1 MDGRYLALLSAF
13 FFGLGPVILAL
24 GYRRTSSAELAIL
37 VSMLVGLPLLILI
50 APMLGGVQ
58 LAGLGLTTIF
68 LFAIGGLLGPLMG
81 RGFLYLGIER
91 LGSSRA
97 FTIQHTAPLITAIAA
112 VFILAE
118 SVAAGQ
124 WFAILIIIGGMAIV
138 GRQSRTAIPESVRIS
153 GLMFAMLAAISFGL
167 RPVIFKMGFQE
178 SPDPMTASIVGAAA
192 AFIALLVFL
201 ASTGRMRKLRFDR
214 RSLLLFGIVGILNNL
229 GFLVVNFSFNA
240 GDVSI
245 VYPINSIAPL
255 ITFGLSFLILQ
266 NVERLSWKDLV
277 GTLGVVA
284 GVVLLFV

>member
-24 GYRRTSSAELAIL
+24 GYRRTASAELAIL

-50 APMLGGVQ
+50 APLLGGIQ
-58 LAGLGLTTIF
+58 LAGLGLTTIV

-138 GRQSRTAIPESVRIS
+138 GRQSRTAIPDSVRIS
-153 GLMFAMLAAISFGL
+153 GLMFALLAAISFGL

-178 SPDPMTASIVGAAA
+178 SPDPMMASIVGASA
-192 AFIALLVFL
+192 AFIMLLVFL
-201 ASTGRMRKLRFDR
+201 TFTGRIRKLRFDR

-240 GDVSI
+240 GDVSV

-277 GTLGVVA
+277 GTLAVVA